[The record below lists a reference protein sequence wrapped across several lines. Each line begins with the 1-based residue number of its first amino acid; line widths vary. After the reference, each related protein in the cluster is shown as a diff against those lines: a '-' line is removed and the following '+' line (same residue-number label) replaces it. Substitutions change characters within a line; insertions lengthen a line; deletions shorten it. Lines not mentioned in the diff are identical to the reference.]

1 MVWDAI
7 VVGSGPAGIA
17 AAMAIH
23 QQGGKALLLDKK
35 SFPRPKACAGMMTPL
50 ALAHAPFPLIPA
62 ICAVSLQLHW
72 KAQEKTQTFLEKNVL
87 SHRIEL
93 DHFMHKEAVRSGIA
107 FRQDSPQKIRIYP
120 DKIQIMTESH
130 LLLEGRTLVAA
141 DGANSHVRRLLKIPP
156 ASEAF
161 ALELDTPLLHP
172 LETNP
177 ALFDYDA
184 IEHGYAWWF
193 PKGNFSN
200 FGISVFNKSNANL
213 KESLQQFMVAHS
225 VTLAH
230 VGKIRGALIGC
241 YGKAT
246 YLGRERVLFCGDAAG
261 LADPWTGEGISYA
274 FLSGKLAGEAVMQN
288 PNSPA
293 FEYTLRMTPTIT
305 LLQDRLQQANWTT

>member
-1 MVWDAI
+1 M
-7 VVGSGPAGIA
+7 VGSGPAGIA

-141 DGANSHVRRLLKIPP
+141 DGANSYIRRLLRIP
-156 ASEAF
+156 AAGEAF
-161 ALELDTPLLHP
+161 ALEVDTPLLPP

-184 IEHGYAWWF
+184 IAQGYAWWF
-193 PKGNFSN
+193 PKGNTSN
-200 FGISVFNKSNANL
+200 FGIGVFNKSDANL
-213 KESLQQFMVAHS
+213 KEGLRQFMAVHS
-225 VTLAH
+225 ATLAH
-230 VGKIRGALIGC
+230 AGKIRGALIGC
-241 YGKAT
+241 YGKGT

-274 FLSGKLAGEAVMQN
+274 FLSGKLAGDAIMHKTTT
-288 PNSPA
+288 PA
-293 FEYTLRMTPTIT
+293 ADYALRMVPTLA
-305 LLQDRLQQANWTT
+305 LLQQRLQQAGWKER